1 MNKCYSC
8 SMAVLYYKTFLK
20 ISTNSYN
27 KIKKNW
33 SSDEIAFIIF
43 TKRQNEQKIR
53 KRK

>member
-8 SMAVLYYKTFLK
+8 SITVLYNKIFLK

-33 SSDEIAFIIF
+33 SSDEIVFIICV
-43 TKRQNEQKIR
+43 KRQNEQETR